1 MSLSEFWHDRPVYKR
16 ISALVAIALALFH
29 IYTALFGSLDALLQ
43 RSVHLG
49 MGLILTFLVHPST
62 DSAKKGTTRRLDG
75 LWIAAVILVIG
86 YIFWRYERIT
96 VDRFPLVSPVFWY
109 ETILGV
115 VAILCVLE
123 AARRVVSPG
132 LLYVVVVFLVYPL
145 VGPYLDGLLRSSP
158 LGWTAVV
165 EFNYLSL
172 GGIFGIPLGVS
183 ATEIALF
190 IIFGS
195 VLMRSG
201 GSQLISR
208 IATAVAG
215 RYMGGAA
222 KVAVVASS
230 MMGTITG
237 SATAN
242 VATVGSITIPM
253 MKKAGYSGTFAAAV
267 EAVASCGGQLM
278 PPVMG
283 AAAFVM
289 SSFSGIPYVEICY
302 YALFPAILYYVSLF
316 FTVDLEAR
324 RLKLKT
330 SNVEFKLSITLREY
344 GHMIVPIAVLLA
356 LLLAGFTPRLAGAVG
371 ILTAIAASQFQKT
384 TRMNLFDVLSAL
396 EFGAKGMLIVC
407 ISTAA
412 AGMICGTIDLTG
424 LGQRFSSAFMDLT
437 GGNLL
442 LGLFLCMIIAILL
455 GLGLPTTPAYIVQ
468 AATVI
473 PALIKMG
480 LPMPAAHLFAF
491 YYSCLALITPPDAS
505 AAYTAAS
512 LAGANGWRT
521 GWLATR
527 MALVAFFIPF
537 MFAFDQSLLLMGQ
550 FLPITGSIMTALV
563 GTWCLAV
570 LGEGYLFD
578 NLKWSERSIAGV
590 AAFCLIF
597 PSMKLGF
604 VGMAVMLF
612 VALRSRSRRKKDP
625 GIAGALDRGT
635 SRRLAVKEPRFK

>member
-1 MSLSEFWHDRPVYKR
+1 MSWSAFWQDRPVYQR
-16 ISALVAIALALFH
+16 IGGLVAVALAVFH
-29 IYTALFGSLDALLQ
+29 IYTALFGSLDALMQ
-43 RSVHLG
+43 RSIHLG
-49 MGLILTFLVHPST
+49 MGLILAFLVHPT
-62 DSAKKGTTRRLDG
+62 RRSAKGKGAGRLNFF
-75 LWIAAVILVIG
+75 LIASVILMIG
-86 YIFWRYERIT
+86 YLFARYEWVT
-96 VDRFPLVSPVFWY
+96 VNRFPLISPVHWY
-109 ETILGV
+109 EKILGV
-115 VAILCVLE
+115 LAILLVLE

-132 LLYVVVVFLVYPL
+132 LLYVVVAFLIYPL
-145 VGPYLDGLLRSSP
+145 VGPYLPGVLHSSP
-158 LGWTAVV
+158 LGWTAIVD
-165 EFNYLSL
+165 FNYLSL

-201 GSQLISR
+201 GSQLISDL
-208 IATAVAG
+208 ATAMAG
-215 RYMGGAA
+215 RYVGGPA

-253 MKKAGYSGTFAAAV
+253 MKKAGYSPTFAAAV
-267 EAVASCGGQLM
+267 EAVASCGGQIM

-302 YALFPAILYYVSLF
+302 YALFPAILYYLTLF

-330 SNVEFKLSITLREY
+330 SKPDLNLGSTLREY
-344 GHMIVPIAVLLA
+344 GHMIVPIAVLLYV
-356 LLLAGFTPRLAGAVG
+356 LIAGYTPRLAGALG
-371 ILTAIAASQFQKT
+371 TLAAIAASQFRKK
-384 TRMNLFDVLSAL
+384 TRMSFLVVLDAL
-396 EFGAKGMLIVC
+396 EHGAKGMLIVC

-412 AGMICGTIDLTG
+412 AGIICGTVDLTG
-424 LGQRFSSAFMDLT
+424 LGQRFGSAFMDLT
-437 GGNLL
+437 GGNML
-442 LGLFLCMIIAILL
+442 LGLFLCMFIAILL

-527 MALVAFFIPF
+527 IAFVAFVVPF
-537 MFAFDQSLLLMGQ
+537 MFVFDNSLLLMGG
-550 FLPITGSIMTALV
+550 LWAIAGSILTASV
-563 GTWCLAV
+563 GTWCLAAS
-570 LGEGYLFD
+570 GEAYLFGRL
-578 NLKWSERSIAGV
+578 NWIERAIVGIA
-590 AAFCLIF
+590 ALLLLF
-597 PSMKLGF
+597 PSMKLGL
-604 VGMAVMLF
+604 VGAAATAL
-612 VALRSRSRRKKDP
+612 VAISSFRSRDRRKMQETV
-625 GIAGALDRGT
+625 G
-635 SRRLAVKEPRFK
+635 